1 MYNLLAWVIIGATA
15 TFLALTVVI
24 VVNKAL
30 RETRELRYH
39 IHRKRL
45 EPLVLRYIHG
55 DQKTI
60 LDVIDQVI
68 VTSDRS
74 VLERILLD
82 HIQQVRG
89 IECERI
95 TRALDQIGWIDDWL
109 DQLGSRRWW
118 LRAEAAEKLGLSR
131 SKRAG
136 EGLTRALNDETP
148 EVRMRAAK
156 GLGALGGESAASVLI
171 GALDQ
176 PNRWS
181 TIRVADILTSMG
193 RRVVDE
199 LIARFDELG
208 TTGKLA
214 ALDVLGRIRP
224 LQTVPWL
231 VERLKDP
238 HPDIRARACHAL
250 GCLADPHT
258 AGELAHA
265 LRDDAWPVRAMA
277 AKALGRL
284 KSVENYGALRVALGD
299 PEWWVRNNAA
309 RALRTVGRRGLLVL
323 EEALGDDDRFAR
335 HQAILMLQE
344 AGVVDRRIDEL
355 ADSADAVRQQA
366 ERFVRCLVEAGQLE
380 RLQVAVAEHRLD
392 AVRNALRTILPVGD
406 GEVRA

>member
-1 MYNLLAWVIIGATA
+1 MYNLLAWVIIVSAA
-15 TFLALTVVI
+15 TFIALTVII

-39 IHRKRL
+39 IRRKRL
-45 EPLVLRYIHG
+45 EPLVLLYIHG
-55 DQKTI
+55 DQQTI
-60 LDVIDQVI
+60 LDVIDEVI
-68 VTSDRS
+68 AASDRS

-82 HIQQVRG
+82 HVQQVRG
-89 IECERI
+89 IERERI
-95 TRALDQIGWIDDWL
+95 TRALEQVGLIDDWL
-109 DQLGSRRWW
+109 ERLGSRRWW
-118 LRAEAAEKLGLSR
+118 VRAESAEKLGLSR
-131 SKRAG
+131 STRAA
-136 EGLTRALNDETP
+136 EGLSRALNDETP

-156 GLGALGGESAASVLI
+156 GLGSLGSESAAGVLI

-181 TIRVADILTSMG
+181 TIRVADILTGMG

-208 TTGKLA
+208 TSGKLA

-231 VERLKDP
+231 IERLDDP

-258 AGELAHA
+258 ATDLTEA
-265 LRDDAWPVRAMA
+265 LKDNAWPVRAMA

-284 KSVENYGALRVALGD
+284 KAVESYGALREALGD

-309 RALRTVGRRGLLVL
+309 RALRRIGRRGLLVL
-323 EEALGDDDRFAR
+323 EEALDDDDRFAR
-335 HQAILMLQE
+335 HQAVLMLQE

-355 ADSADAVRQQA
+355 AIDAGEVRQKA
-366 ERFVRCLVEAGQLE
+366 ERVIRCLVEAGQLD
-380 RLQVAVAEHRLD
+380 RLQVALVDHRSK
-392 AVRNALRTILPVGD
+392 AVREALRTILPAAD
-406 GEVRA
+406 GEVNP